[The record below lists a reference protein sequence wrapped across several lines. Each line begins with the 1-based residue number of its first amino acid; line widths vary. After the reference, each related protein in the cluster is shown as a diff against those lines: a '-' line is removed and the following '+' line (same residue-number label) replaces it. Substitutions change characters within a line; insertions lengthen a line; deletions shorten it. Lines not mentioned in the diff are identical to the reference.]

1 MDGAWYDWSM
11 TVIGTVVFMV
21 VLGVMESMEQVIRA
35 DNTRDY
41 EDSRKILSF
50 IREESEIWLSKFVW
64 FQSLRLKS

>member
-1 MDGAWYDWSM
+1 M

-50 IREESEIWLSKFVW
+50 IREESEI
-64 FQSLRLKS
+64 